1 MDVIDKTDDE
11 PLLVSPEAIVEHL
24 GAMDLSSSGLLEI
37 VDAHGERQARAIKR
51 TAREIAWN
59 IVLPAES
66 TNRAAA
72 EQAALA
78 AILPLRKEHQN
89 LTVRTFLG
97 PKDIP
102 APADFAFDTKIGRAP
117 RRTRVGPSWEIW
129 VVDAPSTK
137 KIQQRRSKYK

>member
-37 VDAHGERQARAIKR
+37 VDAHGERKARAIKR
-51 TAREIAWN
+51 TAREIAGN

-66 TNRAAA
+66 TKRAAA

-78 AILPLRKEHQN
+78 AIPAPKTTGTTTRKERGCQHVSH
-89 LTVRTFLG
+89 T
-97 PKDIP
+97 
-102 APADFAFDTKIGRAP
+102 
-117 RRTRVGPSWEIW
+117 W
-129 VVDAPSTK
+129 VA
-137 KIQQRRSKYK
+137 